1 MILPPREVRLK
12 DGRICILRSAQAEDA
27 PFMLD
32 LMKSTAEETHFL
44 MRYPEEGDMT
54 LKEEEAFVKAAAE
67 SENRLMVLPFVK
79 DVLIGSCMLVIN
91 SHIKTRH
98 RASFG
103 LAVLKEYWGLGVGVA
118 LIDTVAQAAQARG
131 VQLLELEVIQGN
143 VRAQRLYERMG
154 FRTVGEHPNAIRLK
168 DGTLLTENLMA
179 MDLTVKPE
187 R

>member
-1 MILPPREVRLK
+1 MPAITAIIATWNELPQNLERTVDGLRGHGVRVAVVEDGPVRLGCGYRRNQGILSASTELVFLC
-12 DGRICILRSAQAEDA
+12 DAHMDFEPGFFNALASELAAQNCRFLGGR
-27 PFMLD
+27 
-32 LMKSTAEETHFL
+32 
-44 MRYPEEGDMT
+44 G
-54 LKEEEAFVKAAAE
+54 
-67 SENRLMVLPFVK
+67 
-79 DVLIGSCMLVIN
+79 
-91 SHIKTRH
+91 
-98 RASFG
+98 G